1 MEGSM
6 SSRVLDA
13 LRPPKQATELETGH
27 VVVVTHDDAI
37 EVRSADGG
45 VQVRITL
52 GDGAPVVSLTGARLE
67 LDSPDIVRVNAR
79 AFEVRTTEKVDI
91 RTEGTMELSSGKSMN
106 VFADEDFTARAPCI
120 WLN

>member
-1 MEGSM
+1 M

-13 LRPPKQATELETGH
+13 LRPPKQATELESGH
-27 VVVVTHDDAI
+27 VVVVTHDDQI
-37 EVRSADGG
+37 EVRAASGD

-52 GDGAPVVSLTGARLE
+52 GDGVPVVSVTGARLE
-67 LDSPDIVRVNAR
+67 LDSPDAVRVNAR
-79 AFEVRTTEKVDI
+79 TFEVRTTDSVDI
-91 RTEGTMELSSGKSMN
+91 RTEGTMELSSGKGMN